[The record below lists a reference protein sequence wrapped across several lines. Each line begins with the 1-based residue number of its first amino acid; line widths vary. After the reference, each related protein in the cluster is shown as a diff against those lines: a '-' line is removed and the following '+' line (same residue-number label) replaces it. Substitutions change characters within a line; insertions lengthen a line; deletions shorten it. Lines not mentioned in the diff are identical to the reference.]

1 MSIFSYSVCG
11 LPVAFSPLNFPY
23 EKRNFR
29 EFTARFRQ
37 SYDKLIGKHVGEA
50 DRI

>member
-1 MSIFSYSVCG
+1 MSERAPYEK
-11 LPVAFSPLNFPY
+11 FPY

-37 SYDKLIGKHVGEA
+37 SHDTGNLIGKPVGEA
-50 DRI
+50 GRI